1 MRRQTI
7 LAAASGL
14 ALVLGAGSAL
24 AQDPT
29 PLAPGATVEGAIED
43 GDLTQAEDSW
53 RYDDYA
59 VTARA
64 GQRFEA
70 ILRSGAFDTYLEVFP
85 PDEAAEALATDD
97 DGLGEG
103 TDSRLRFT
111 ASEAGT
117 YTLRARPLSGLEGG
131 AYTLSLTERPPAP
144 PSSPESGRARRV

>member
-24 AQDPT
+24 AQT
-29 PLAPGATVEGAIED
+29 ASPLAPGATVEGAIGD
-43 GDLTQAEDSW
+43 GDQTAAEEAY

-70 ILRSGAFDTYLEVFP
+70 ILRSDAFDAYLEVFAP
-85 PDEAAEALATDD
+85 GEAADALASDD
-97 DGLGEG
+97 DGLGED

-111 ASEAGT
+111 APESGA
-117 YTLRARPLSGLEGG
+117 YILRARPLSGLDG
-131 AYTLSLTERPPAP
+131 
-144 PSSPESGRARRV
+144 